1 MIKNVYKGCAFTGG
15 NSSYSDNAYLDFL
28 FIILTEN
35 VIELYLLYTLII
47 SPHHGARRH
56 PLVLRD

>member
-1 MIKNVYKGCAFTGG
+1 MINNKMIKMFIKDVLFTGG

-35 VIELYLLYTLII
+35 VIELYLL
-47 SPHHGARRH
+47 
-56 PLVLRD
+56 